1 MIKFGKTTLEERIEI
16 VKFCILNNF
25 DYLKTIE
32 KYKISYTNLCEWMMR
47 YERRGADGL
56 VYRFGE
62 RSEKSIRLEI
72 RRLRIEQ
79 WHIICE
85 NHRLKEEIY
94 QLKEINHSKD
104 TNRK

>member
-1 MIKFGKTTLEERIEI
+1 MFKFGITTLEERIEI
-16 VKFCILNNF
+16 VKFCILNDF

-94 QLKEINHSKD
+94 HLKEIKYSKVI
-104 TNRK
+104 NRK